1 MQSVFVHQ
9 TCKISPF
16 QITFAQQNFAIVI
29 AENIQHIISSIP
41 SNVQLVAVSK
51 TKPNEDI
58 IEAYHV
64 GQRVFGENKV
74 QELVAK
80 YESLPKDIQWHFIG
94 HLQSNKVKY
103 IAPFVSLIH
112 SVDSLKLLQIINKEA
127 EKFGRTIPCLLQ
139 VYIAKEETK
148 YGLDQ
153 TELNQLLE
161 ESTNLKN
168 VSICGFMGMATNT
181 DDMNIVRNEFKELK
195 LIFDTAKSMYFSQN
209 SSFNT
214 LSMGMSGDYKIAIE
228 EGSTMI
234 RLGSTI
240 FGERFYH

>member
-1 MQSVFVHQ
+1 M
-9 TCKISPF
+9 
-16 QITFAQQNFAIVI
+16 I
-29 AENIQHIISSIP
+29 AENIKHIISSIP
-41 SNVQLVAVSK
+41 SDVQLVAVSK
-51 TKPNEDI
+51 TKPNADI
-58 IEAYHV
+58 TEAYNV

-127 EKFGRTIPCLLQ
+127 EKCDRTIPCLLQ

-148 YGLDQ
+148 FGLDQ
-153 TELNQLLE
+153 TELNQLLD
-161 ESTNLKN
+161 ESANLKN
-168 VSICGFMGMATNT
+168 IGICGFMGMATNT

-195 LIFDTAKSMYFSQN
+195 SIFDTAKSKYFSQS